1 GGRGALIPAGGTLL
15 VAGPRAPGCNKTG
28 PPAPAAA
35 KPAVMNPSPSAS
47 TAIASYP
54 GRRPTH
60 ATAGR
65 PIATAAVAN
74 ASNSVMS
81 GPATEKTDHVSDGD
95 PVNGF
100 RISPRRSELPEV
112 ATQKLWP
119 ATPATT
125 PPAAF

>member
-1 GGRGALIPAGGTLL
+1 MRA
-15 VAGPRAPGCNKTG
+15 VAEAPDAIQAWKFVC
-28 PPAPAAA
+28 P
-35 KPAVMNPSPSAS
+35 PAVMNTSPSVS

-54 GRRPTH
+54 GKRPSH
-60 ATAGR
+60 ATAGL

-74 ASNSVMS
+74 ASASMMS

-119 ATPATT
+119 VTTATRL
-125 PPAAF
+125 PAAVPVDTPTRHGS